1 MHTYR
6 HTNIEI
12 QLDRN
17 NQQLEAKPDITRF
30 GITIQTTD
38 KITKTKISPS
48 NTSSKVM
55 TI

>member
-12 QLDRN
+12 QLNRN
-17 NQQLEAKPDITRF
+17 NQQLEAKPDITPF
-30 GITIQTTD
+30 GITIQTSD
-38 KITKTKISPS
+38 KLAKTKISQY
-48 NTSSKVM
+48 NTSSEVM